1 MINKDKLKG
10 FLAGATLAA
19 ILCSTTVFADNISKT
34 VTAVY
39 NNIKIMINGEEIVP
53 RDTNGNVVEPFIID
67 GTTYLPVRAI
77 ATALGQE
84 VNWDGNTNSVY
95 IGKLPDGKDGFHV
108 DSDTLKPFSKKELL
122 SINSTPVNGGI
133 FNFYI
138 TNNAIDEYMSY
149 SCDNYSPFGTLQTL
163 TIESVPAAK
172 FHTEQARENI
182 KFIYS
187 VCDDAQKTGFA
198 KNADVIEE
206 VEQEW
211 KSYIDQMGG
220 KEALSAFAEECS
232 ITLNDL
238 EILARKTFL
247 STLYIEKMYESK
259 LEEIY
264 DSEESIDNLSK
275 NFITAK
281 HILVKD
287 EALAKEIIRRLNKGE
302 KFDELMK
309 EHNIDAGATESGYT
323 FTYGEMVE
331 PFEKAAFSLEEN
343 TYTKEPVKSEFGYHI
358 IYRIPVNETELSNAI
373 DNQIHMLATEATNNY
388 FTELSEKASV
398 TYTSQYERYITTIK

>member
-10 FLAGATLAA
+10 FLAGVSLAVV
-19 ILCSTTVFADNISKT
+19 LCSTTAFADNISKT

-53 RDTNGNVVEPFIID
+53 RDANGNIVEPFIID

-95 IGKLPDGKDGFHV
+95 IGKLPDWKDGFHI

-138 TNNAIDEYMSY
+138 TNDAIDEYMRY

-198 KNADVIEE
+198 KKADVIKAVDEE
-206 VEQEW
+206 WE
-211 KSYIDQMGG
+211 SYIGQMGG
-220 KEALSAFAEECS
+220 KEALSDFAAKCS

-259 LEEIY
+259 LEETY
-264 DSEESIDNLSK
+264 DMEEYIENLSK

-302 KFDELMK
+302 NFDALMK
-309 EHNIDAGATESGYT
+309 EHNIDSRATESGYT

-331 PFEKAAFSLEEN
+331 PFEKASFSLDEN

-358 IYRIPVNETELSNAI
+358 IYRLPVNETELSNAV
-373 DNQIHMLATEATNNY
+373 DNQIRVLATEATNKY

-398 TYTSQYERYITTIK
+398 TYTSEYERYITTIK